1 MPRNNLRS
9 RLRVYVDQLA
19 NDDDNAIRHFIQEND
34 IDELLESSSDSEEE
48 LVQEHVNI
56 LVEQPQWHE
65 FMWLVHQ
72 YMHSFCEQTR
82 MRLLAKI
89 FILGEMNRLNEHN

>member
-1 MPRNNLRS
+1 MPRNDVRS

-19 NDDDNAIRHFIQEND
+19 DDDDNAIRHFVQGND

-48 LVQEHVNI
+48 LVQEHVDI
-56 LVEQPQWHE
+56 LVEQPEWHE
-65 FMWLVHQ
+65 MMWLVYQ
-72 YMHSFCEQTR
+72 YTHCLCEQTR

>member
-1 MPRNNLRS
+1 MSIPDLRS

-19 NDDDNAIRHFIQEND
+19 NDDDNAIRHFVQEND

-56 LVEQPQWHE
+56 LAEQPQWYE
-65 FMWLVHQ
+65 FMWLVYQ
-72 YMHSFCEQTR
+72 YMHSLCEQTR
-82 MRLLAKI
+82 MRLLARI
-89 FILGEMNRLNEHN
+89 FILGEMSRLNEHN